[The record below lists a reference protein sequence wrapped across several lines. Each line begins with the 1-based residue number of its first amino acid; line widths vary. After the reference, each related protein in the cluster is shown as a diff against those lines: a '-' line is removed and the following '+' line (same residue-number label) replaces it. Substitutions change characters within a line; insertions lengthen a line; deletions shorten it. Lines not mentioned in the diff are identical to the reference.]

1 MTKNIQFRILLIFLI
16 IGIAFIVGI
25 SCYSISILENL
36 KNMQNQVEL
45 QQNLTNQ
52 IENLKFISAV
62 SLGTF
67 FIIILIMGIFI
78 SKSITKPITKLIKSV
93 EKITAGEDV
102 KLESENGTDTQIG
115 ELVNAFTLMTNE
127 LKQNINEIE
136 RQKKQIETILLHMTD
151 GVIAFNMEGKIIHIN
166 TAAMNLLKLEQKDNS
181 FEKIFNKLKLNINL
195 EKIIYL
201 ENWTSSEHRLTIEDK
216 CVNLFFVPF
225 QDENN
230 RQAGLIVVIQDI
242 TEHVKLDN
250 MRKEF
255 VADVSHELKTPITSI
270 MGYADTLLEG
280 EYDKDTQQKFLG
292 VISSEARRMARLV
305 TDLLTLSKYDSK
317 KVKLEETEFDLG
329 ELTKKC
335 QERLKF
341 EIEKK
346 HQNVE
351 CFVTAN
357 VPPVSAD
364 KYGIERVVLN
374 ILSNAIKYT
383 PENGKIKIYVGFV
396 YNDAYIKIIDN
407 GIGISEQDLTRIFD
421 RFYRADKARTR
432 EMGGTGLG
440 LSIAK
445 EILDQNKGSIDIRS
459 ELGKGTEV
467 IIRIPAKK

>member
-52 IENLKFISAV
+52 IEKLKSISAV